1 MKHGRGSLWVM
12 TSVLAVAATSAGC
25 SSQSARPLDSAV
37 LAAAKV
43 VQPDDAR
50 RADRNQADSQ
60 LGYAL
65 LTPVDAQGSMVIH
78 PLPPKQGAVVVG
90 LPLAGVPLAGA
101 SLSLTA
107 AADNACLE
115 HDLVVSVGVRSKA
128 GQIAWT
134 GQAVLG
140 PDHRT
145 QQLKVM
151 FDDQQ
156 DTEQLAIGVRM
167 VAAAANNF
175 CAAVAVRDLT
185 ISK

>member
-1 MKHGRGSLWVM
+1 V
-12 TSVLAVAATSAGC
+12 VL
-25 SSQSARPLDSAV
+25 
-37 LAAAKV
+37 
-43 VQPDDAR
+43 PDDAT
-50 RADRNQADSQ
+50 RAKRNQADSQ

-65 LTPVDAQGSMVIH
+65 LTTADAQGSMVIH
-78 PLPPKQGAVVVG
+78 PLPPKQGAVVVA
-90 LPLAGVPLAGA
+90 LPLSGVPLAGA

-140 PDHRT
+140 PDHRA
-145 QQLKVM
+145 QRLKVM
-151 FDDQQ
+151 FDDQK
-156 DTEQLAIGVRM
+156 DAEQLAIGVRLA
-167 VAAAANNF
+167 AAAANNF
-175 CAAVAVRDLT
+175 CSAVAVRELT

>member
-1 MKHGRGSLWVM
+1 M
-12 TSVLAVAATSAGC
+12 AAAAMSAGC
-25 SSQSARPLDSAV
+25 TGQTSRPLDPAMLASAN
-37 LAAAKV
+37 V
-43 VQPDDAR
+43 VQPDDAT
-50 RADRNQADSQ
+50 RAKRNQTDSQ

-65 LTPVDAQGSMVIH
+65 LTPADAQGSIVIH
-78 PLPPKQGAVVVG
+78 PLPPKLGAVVVG
-90 LPLAGVPLAGA
+90 LPLSGVPLSGA

-140 PDHRT
+140 PDHRM
-145 QQLKVM
+145 QRLKVM
-151 FDDQQ
+151 FDDQPNA
-156 DTEQLAIGVRM
+156 EQLAIGVRM
-167 VAAAANNF
+167 LTASANNF

-185 ISK
+185 LSK